1 MMTSLIPSVHRQI
14 YKRNVRLM
22 GNQFEIS
29 VVRDNEDQANRY
41 IDMAINEIKR
51 IEKLLTTFDDS
62 SQTNEIN
69 RMAGIA
75 PVKVDQEVFNLI
87 DRSIRVSVLTQGAF
101 DITYGSIDKKFWNF
115 DTTMTR
121 LPDAKLARESVK
133 LINYK
138 NIQLNHDD
146 HSVFLAKPNMRIGF
160 GGIGK
165 GYAAEC
171 AKRILQ
177 SQGIEAGIINAS
189 GDLCTWGTPPGGTAW
204 TIGIAD
210 PHTRLHVFSEMELK
224 DMSIATSGDYEK
236 YAIIDGKKYSHTI
249 DPKTG
254 FPVRGIS
261 SVSIISPNAELC
273 DALTTPIMVMGVS
286 KGLHMINQMK
296 EIGCIIVDENH
307 KLFTSNNIKL
317 K

>member
-1 MMTSLIPSVHRQI
+1 MIPSLIRSVHEQI

-29 VVRDNEDQANRY
+29 VVHEDADQANHF
-41 IDMAINEIKR
+41 IDVAINEVKR
-51 IEKLLTTFDDS
+51 IEKLLTTFDES

-69 RMAGIA
+69 RKAGIA

-87 DRSIRVSVLTQGAF
+87 DRAIRVSELTQGAF
-101 DITYGSIDKKFWNF
+101 DLTYGSLDKKFWNF

-121 LPDAKLARESVK
+121 LPDAALARESVK

-138 NIQLNHDD
+138 NIHLNHDD
-146 HSVFLAKPNMRIGF
+146 HTVFLVKPNMRIGF

-177 SQGIEAGIINAS
+177 IQGVSAGIINAS
-189 GDLCTWGTPPGGTAW
+189 GDLCTWGTPPGGTTW

-210 PHTRLHVFSEMELK
+210 PHTRLGVFSEMELN

-236 YAIIDGKKYSHTI
+236 YVIIDGKRYSHTI

-273 DALTTPIMVMGVS
+273 DALTTPVMVMGVS
-286 KGLHMINQMK
+286 KGLHMLNQMK
-296 EIGCIIVDENH
+296 DIGCIIVDENH
-307 KLFTSNNIKL
+307 QLFTSNNIKL